1 MYILIE
7 LYLIIYNKLD
17 DLIFLNFIKTLFIEI
32 KLSIYNF
39 IFYKK

>member
-7 LYLIIYNKLD
+7 LYLIINNKLD
-17 DLIFLNFIKTLFIEI
+17 DLIILNIIKTLFIEK

-39 IFYKK
+39 IFL

>member
-17 DLIFLNFIKTLFIEI
+17 NLIILKIIKTLFIEK

-39 IFYKK
+39 IFL